1 MDYLVTVMLTS
12 WDSEEDR
19 ARFSHSIP
27 IAVSGPTREARW
39 ELLDSAIFRT
49 LEAVAKRGGVEEL
62 DRYLKSRNVLFDIRR
77 AGETGGSDLG
87 MSGQSEGVRQY
98 VLAGSP

>member
-39 ELLDSAIFRT
+39 EMLDKAIFLS
-49 LEAVAKRGGVEEL
+49 LEAVAKRGGVSEL
-62 DRYLKSRNVLFDIRR
+62 ERYLKSRNVLFDTRR
-77 AGETGGSDLG
+77 AEEDGGADLG
-87 MSGQSEGVRQY
+87 MHGHAEGVRQY
-98 VLAGSP
+98 VLAGT